1 MNSIAVQPNL
11 LQDFDL
17 PWVTKR
23 GDRKRFIGFL
33 IAFLAITTVLGL
45 VFPMLELLR
54 LLRPAD
60 SCTSTGMNALLLMHS
75 ARLVTSHTDRMSL
88 SS

>member
-1 MNSIAVQPNL
+1 MTSKGSLA
-11 LQDFDL
+11 L
-17 PWVTKR
+17 PRPRSRR
-23 GDRKRFIGFL
+23 G
-33 IAFLAITTVLGL
+33 LAGGVWS
-45 VFPMLELLR
+45 VRARDALLR

-60 SCTSTGMNALLLMHS
+60 SCTYTGMNALLLMHS